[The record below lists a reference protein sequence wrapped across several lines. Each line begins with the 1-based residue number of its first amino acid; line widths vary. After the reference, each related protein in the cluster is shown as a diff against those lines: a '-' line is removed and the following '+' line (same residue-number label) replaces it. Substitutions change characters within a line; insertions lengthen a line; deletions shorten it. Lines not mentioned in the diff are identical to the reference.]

1 VILRVERGRPA
12 SERAI
17 LEAAL
22 LAVHYSPAR
31 GALRCP
37 VHVVERK
44 HVHKPKGAKPG
55 LVTLAGGRTLT
66 VRADPE
72 RLEALLKGLT

>member
-1 VILRVERGRPA
+1 VL
-12 SERAI
+12 
-17 LEAAL
+17 AL
-22 LAVHYSPAR
+22 D
-31 GALRCP
+31 
-37 VHVVERK
+37 